1 MIRGSQ
7 MREEK
12 KQLYIFT
19 MGNRKMPMLQANEI
33 ERGLRESKGK

>member
-1 MIRGSQ
+1 MIRGSHL
-7 MREEK
+7 REEK

>member
-1 MIRGSQ
+1 MIRGSHL
-7 MREEK
+7 REEN

-33 ERGLRESKGK
+33 ERAPRESKGK